1 MMSLS
6 SFRIIRMIIL
16 DCFRGR
22 LITCSFSVAFIGQIG
37 EGHHDRGWHL
47 QTTYG
52 RSRLGGRSGW
62 SIQDTND
69 ALDMI
74 GSFVDSWVSLDA
86 S

>member
-22 LITCSFSVAFIGQIG
+22 LITCSFSVAFIGQND
-37 EGHHDRGWHL
+37 EGQHDMGWHL
-47 QTTYG
+47 QVTYG
-52 RSRLGGRSGW
+52 HSKLGGRSGRW
-62 SIQDTND
+62 IKDTND

-74 GSFVDSWVSLDA
+74 ESFVDSRAGLNA